1 MCRWY
6 ITGKTAMT
14 KNILL
19 SCLSF
24 IAMVVLSS
32 CGGMK
37 QKYIPQSTNMIHTVS
52 FEDLELDSK
61 DFDVLQRVEATSRII
76 LSIDGAKVTIQ
87 DPDGEFKLEY
97 ENTGI
102 GGLNLVLKDFEGVIR
117 GGFLSGFSKID
128 LQDPEDI
135 ARRIALY
142 RLINLV
148 REQGGDYV
156 IEPVYSINAEG
167 ESINKAFGNKKIT
180 ITYMTTISG
189 KAIRL
194 KTTK

>member
-1 MCRWY
+1 M
-6 ITGKTAMT
+6 
-14 KNILL
+14 
-19 SCLSF
+19 
-24 IAMVVLSS
+24 
-32 CGGMK
+32 
-37 QKYIPQSTNMIHTVS
+37 
-52 FEDLELDSK
+52 
-61 DFDVLQRVEATSRII
+61 
-76 LSIDGAKVTIQ
+76 
-87 DPDGEFKLEY
+87 
-97 ENTGI
+97 
-102 GGLNLVLKDFEGVIR
+102 IR

-128 LQDPEDI
+128 LTDPEDI

-180 ITYMTTISG
+180 ITYMTTVSG